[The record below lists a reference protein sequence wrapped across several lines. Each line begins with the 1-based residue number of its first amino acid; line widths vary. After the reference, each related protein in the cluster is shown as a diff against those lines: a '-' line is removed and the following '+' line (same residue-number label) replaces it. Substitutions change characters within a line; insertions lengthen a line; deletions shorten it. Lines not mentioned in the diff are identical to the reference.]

1 MKHHVMVL
9 GAGMVGRA
17 MAWDMARKHKVT
29 AIDRDA
35 KALRL
40 CREMGLETLEADLSD
55 HQKIPGL
62 IGDAELVISAV
73 PGFMGYKVVESV
85 IACGKSVVDIS
96 FMPEDFMELHGM
108 AKKHR
113 VSVITDCGVA
123 PGIPNLFIG
132 RHSLHREI
140 YRFEYM
146 VGGLPRER
154 KFPFEYKAPFS
165 PIDVLEEYTRPA
177 RIMDNGSVM
186 ETAAMSEP
194 EMVYF
199 EGLGHLEAFNTDG
212 LRSLL
217 QTMRHIPYMKEKTLR
232 YPGHI
237 QLIKSLQAAGFFSDR
252 EITVGRQQV
261 RPVEVTNQLL
271 MKEWHL
277 EAGEPEFTVMRMIIE
292 DSRSTEHYDLFD
304 EYDPKTGFSSMA
316 RTTGFTATAAANM
329 LLDGIFTD
337 SGVYP
342 PELIGRDEKCHTYIM
357 DYLEQRNITL
367 RRHPE

>member
-1 MKHHVMVL
+1 
-9 GAGMVGRA
+9 

-29 AIDRDA
+29 AVDRDE

-40 CREMGLETLEADLSD
+40 CRELGLETLEADLSD
-55 HQKIPGL
+55 HQKIPEL

-73 PGFMGYKVVESV
+73 PGFMGYKVVEAVVVS
-85 IACGKSVVDIS
+85 GKPIVDIS
-96 FMPEDFMELHGM
+96 FMPEDFMELQGL
-108 AKKHR
+108 AKKHD
-113 VSVITDCGVA
+113 VAVVTDCGVA
-123 PGIPNLFIG
+123 PGIPNLVIG

-140 YRFEYM
+140 HRFEYM

-177 RIMDNGSVM
+177 RMMDNGRVVNM
-186 ETAAMSEP
+186 PAMSEP
-194 EMVYF
+194 ELVYF

-237 QLIKSLQAAGFFSDR
+237 QLIKSLQAAGFFSER
-252 EITVGRQQV
+252 EIPVGRQQV
-261 RPVEVTNQLL
+261 RPVDVTNHLL
-271 MKEWHL
+271 MKEWRL
-277 EAGEPEFTVMRMIIE
+277 EPNEPEFTIMRMIIE
-292 DSRSTEHYDLFD
+292 DSQSTDCYDLFD
-304 EYDPKTGFSSMA
+304 QYDRETGFSSMA

-337 SGVYP
+337 SGVFP
-342 PELIGRDEKCHTYIM
+342 PELVAREEACYGYIM
-357 DYLEQRNITL
+357 DYLAQRNITL
-367 RRHPE
+367 RQLPG